1 MWKIIAKLNLF
12 RQKSIKYK
20 YIDNDTYFD
29 SIRRAR
35 SVINISMKGT
45 NINGKNIHIINGRVT
60 DVIMSGALL
69 IQYQPYDDETLTLN
83 QYFTPG
89 LDYLTFSSRKQLYDI
104 IRMLKIDTNTI
115 HSIALN
121 GRKKC
126 MDKYSAMK
134 VWQSLLKT

>member
-1 MWKIIAKLNLF
+1 
-12 RQKSIKYK
+12 
-20 YIDNDTYFD
+20 
-29 SIRRAR
+29 
-35 SVINISMKGT
+35 MKGT
-45 NINGKNIHIINGRVT
+45 KINGKNIHIINGRVT

-104 IRMLKIDTNTI
+104 IRMLKNDANTI